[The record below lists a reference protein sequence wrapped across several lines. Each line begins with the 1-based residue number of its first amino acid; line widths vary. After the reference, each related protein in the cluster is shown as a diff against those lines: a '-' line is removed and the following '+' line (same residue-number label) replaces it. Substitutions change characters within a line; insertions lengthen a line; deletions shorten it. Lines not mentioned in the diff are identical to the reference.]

1 MSGIWDMW
9 HKDLPGVFKV
19 DRDKTAQGYHEEDNM
34 EKRFLLMAVT
44 VYFL

>member
-1 MSGIWDMW
+1 MSGIRGMW
-9 HKDLPGVFKV
+9 HKDLPVVFKV
-19 DRDKTAQGYHEEDNM
+19 DMEKNTQGYHEEDNM